1 MLALIDAL
9 LKDEG
14 DTMRIPAML
23 GTLLVAIATGGLAL
37 PLPSLGQA
45 YPVKPVRL
53 LVGASPGGPLDLV
66 ARQIAPKINEALG
79 QPIVVENR
87 PGAGGTIAAEYV
99 SKAAPDGYTLFLGSA
114 STFSIAPHLYPKL
127 GYDTLRDF
135 APVSTVTEV
144 PHVLVIHPSLPVKS
158 VRDFIALA
166 KARPG
171 QLHFGSGGNG
181 TFTSLA
187 AALFNTMAGIQAVHV
202 PYKGTGPAVIDLL
215 AGQIQFIV
223 NSISTSAPHI
233 RSGKLRALAVSGR
246 TRSAL
251 LPELQTISAA
261 GLPGYEAST
270 WFGVVAPAATPR
282 DVIAKLN
289 GVIVKAVA
297 DTAVKERFFAQ
308 GLDPFGTSP
317 EAFAKLLRDELPKW
331 EKVVKTA
338 GAKLD

>member
-1 MLALIDAL
+1 M
-9 LKDEG
+9 E
-14 DTMRIPAML
+14 IPAVL
-23 GTLLVAIATGGLAL
+23 RTLLVTIATGGLAL
-37 PLPSLGQA
+37 PAPSLGQA
-45 YPVKPVRL
+45 YPTKPIRM

-87 PGAGGTIAAEYV
+87 PGAGGTVAAEHV
-99 SKAAPDGYTLFLGSA
+99 SRAAPDGYTLFLGSA
-114 STFSIAPHLYPKL
+114 STFCIAPYLYSKL

-144 PHVLVIHPSLPVKS
+144 PHVLVVHPSLPVIS
-158 VRDFIALA
+158 VREFIALA

-171 QLHFGSGGNG
+171 QLHFGSGGSG

-187 AALFNTMAGIQAVHV
+187 AALLNTMAGIHAVHV

-215 AGQIQFIV
+215 GGQIQFMV
-223 NSISTSAPHI
+223 NSISTSTSHI

-251 LPELQTISAA
+251 LPELPTISAA

-282 DVIAKLN
+282 DIIAKLN
-289 GVIVKAVA
+289 AVIVKALA
-297 DTAVKERFFAQ
+297 DAATRERFVAQ
-308 GLDPFGTSP
+308 GLDPFGISP

-331 EKVVKTA
+331 EKVVKIS
-338 GAKLD
+338 GAKAD